1 MVAVMSDLGANGADP
16 SGTTARALVVDDDP
30 GINRLMQVRLRSQGY
45 EVVSASSGDEALAR
59 LDEVKPDLMLVDVS
73 MPGASGLDVLDRV
86 RAEGRDIAVIMATA
100 FGSEGIAI
108 DALRR
113 GADDYLRK
121 PFEPDE
127 FRAVVERTTSRLLLR
142 RQNRTLRRELL
153 AELRRAAEVQLS
165 LLPDRPPVVE
175 GFEVAAY
182 CLPARQVGGDFYDWQ
197 IAADG
202 SLNLM
207 LGDVMGK
214 GMPAA
219 LLMATVRAAVRAV
232 AAHHAP
238 IESLTV
244 VERVLADDLERSSS
258 FVTLFLARLTSADG
272 RVSFVDAGH
281 GLAFV
286 VRATGVVQR
295 LGPRSLPLGVLT
307 GSSFEPGS
315 VTLDPGDALVV
326 FSDGLPDA
334 RPDLRLEPDTLAGL
348 LRGVGHA
355 QEIVERLRSLVV
367 ARGAA
372 LPDDLTLVAL
382 RRAPV

>member
-1 MVAVMSDLGANGADP
+1 MDS
-16 SGTTARALVVDDDP
+16 SGTTARVLVVDDDP
-30 GINRLMQVRLRSQGY
+30 SINRLMQVRLRSQGY
-45 EVVSASSGDEALAR
+45 DVVSAASGDEALAR
-59 LDEVKPDLMLVDVS
+59 LDEIEPDLMLVDVS

-86 RAEGRDIAVIMATA
+86 RADGRDIAVIMATA
-100 FGSEGIAI
+100 FGSERVAI

-113 GADDYLRK
+113 GADDYLHK

-127 FRAVVERTTSRLLLR
+127 FRTVVERTTSRLLLR

-165 LLPDRPPVVE
+165 LLPQRPPPVE
-175 GFEVAAY
+175 GFELAAY

-232 AAHHAP
+232 AAHHSP
-238 IESLTV
+238 IDTLPV
-244 VERVLADDLERSSS
+244 VDEVLAEDLERSSS
-258 FVTLFLARLTSADG
+258 FATLFLARLLSSDG
-272 RVSFVDAGH
+272 EVAFVDAGH

-286 VRATGVVQR
+286 ARAGGVAQR
-295 LGPRSLPLGVLT
+295 LEPRSLPLGVLP
-307 GSSFEPGS
+307 GAGFAAGS
-315 VTLDPGDALVV
+315 VTLAPGDALVLY
-326 FSDGLPDA
+326 SDGLPDA
-334 RPDLRLEPDTLAGL
+334 RPDLQLDPEALAGF
-348 LRGVGHA
+348 LRGVAHA
-355 QEIVERLRSLVV
+355 QEIVERLRNLVIT
-367 ARGAA
+367 GAKA

-382 RRAPV
+382 RRAAS